1 MYFPAPYLR
10 YREFENKIIAKVR
23 LQEYVIYEYAIS
35 VLHDLNFG
43 PNVDTN
49 VWRMR
54 SIRLDLSK
62 LFNDLPEIKMIIAV
76 YFLVSQFGTK

>member
-1 MYFPAPYLR
+1 MT
-10 YREFENKIIAKVR
+10 
-23 LQEYVIYEYAIS
+23 YEYAIS

-62 LFNDLPEIKMIIAV
+62 LFNDLPEIKMIIIIN
-76 YFLVSQFGTK
+76 LQFIFW